1 MADADDKKVIL
12 ISSDGKQIEVPAV
25 HAKMCRTIHNMLED
39 LGDDDNEPIPL
50 PNVTENILK
59 KVVDFCKQHEN
70 DPLELSEE
78 EEIKLRETPIA
89 DWDKEFC
96 DVDLQTL
103 FEMILAANFLD
114 FKPMLNLTCKAVAEM
129 IKGKSPEDIKK
140 IFGIEGDFTEEEKAQ
155 VLAENPWLKEDNELE
170 PAAADAAAAK
180 TE

>member
-1 MADADDKKVIL
+1 MLRCAICGVCGAAVLCICCGRAPGAFVVSIL
-12 ISSDGKQIEVPAV
+12 SFILLLFGFLSRQ
-25 HAKMCRTIHNMLED
+25 
-39 LGDDDNEPIPL
+39 L

-155 VLAENPWLKEDNELE
+155 VLAENPWLKEDNEVE
-170 PAAADAAAAK
+170 PAAASDAAAAK